1 MAKTISVAELG
12 HGGAS
17 RAIRAAQE
25 GPVLVSKES
34 RPAAWIVSAEKLARV
49 VAARGAEPAE
59 AYQRVLELIAVELY
73 GAGSL
78 TMGQAA
84 KLSGLALGDFID
96 LCARLRVP
104 VLWEPPGG
112 ISADVETLSTVLGEA
127 GPGA

>member
-25 GPVLVSKES
+25 QPVLVSKES

-73 GAGSL
+73 GSGSL
-78 TMGQAA
+78 T
-84 KLSGLALGDFID
+84 LG
-96 LCARLRVP
+96 
-104 VLWEPPGG
+104 
-112 ISADVETLSTVLGEA
+112 
-127 GPGA
+127 

>member
-25 GPVLVSKES
+25 GPVVVRKES

-49 VAARGAEPAE
+49 VVARGAESAE

-96 LCARLRVP
+96 LCGRLQVP

-112 ISADVETLSTVLGEA
+112 IGADVERLSTVLEEA
-127 GPGA
+127 GSGA